1 LPFPR
6 AHLRW
11 MQLPLGSD
19 LLNRLVS
26 AQRLKRHSSLK
37 LV

>member
-11 MQLPLGSD
+11 VELTLGRD
-19 LLNRLVS
+19 LLNRLVT
-26 AQRLKRHSSLK
+26 AQHLKRNSSLK

>member
-1 LPFPR
+1 
-6 AHLRW
+6 

-26 AQRLKRHSSLK
+26 AQRLKRLKRHSSLK